1 MSKENNATQRM
12 LIDATQAD
20 EIRVALTNGSELLD
34 FDFETLSKKPIKGNI
49 YLGKIVRVEPS
60 LQAAFIE
67 YGRNKHGFLAFTE
80 IHPDYF
86 RIPVADREEVPLSPN
101 DEAREDSETTESVVS
116 DVTEITETANDNEFS
131 SVSEESP
138 VEGSSSSDS
147 SGDVE
152 SKETADDK
160 ASEDE
165 DDAEAKKKYALYR
178 QYKLQEVIK
187 SKQVVLVQ
195 VVKGE
200 RGNKGAALTTFISL
214 AGRYCVL
221 MPNSLHPGGISR
233 KITEA
238 NDRKRLK
245 KLIDDLNVPEGMS
258 LIVRT
263 AGLDRSKVEIRRDYE
278 YLIQLWAQVRE
289 NTLQATAPALVYE
302 EPNLISRAIRDL
314 YVPEI
319 EEILIEGPH
328 AIKEA
333 KDFMKVLIPNHVKK
347 IKLYEDDAIPLFQ
360 KYQIE
365 HQIEQIYSSQ
375 VKLRSGGYIV
385 ISITEALVA
394 IDVNSGRATRERH
407 IDTTALKTNLEA
419 AEEIARQIRIRDLSG
434 LLVID
439 FIDMNEVRHNIA
451 VEKRLK
457 ESLAKD
463 RARIQVG
470 RISQFGL
477 LEMSRQRLRSSIIE
491 ASSVRCPYC
500 VGAGMVRSNESLS
513 LQLLRV
519 LEELS
524 QTHKIESSVFVK
536 LSPDLALYLLETKR
550 PELSK
555 LEARHGRFFVL
566 KHDDSLQA
574 LGFRLETVEGAVI
587 ADSTG
592 HKDDGSDDKPERS
605 ERLGR
610 SHEEGSQRSDRGQN
624 NKRRQRHRDRKSPDA
639 TVPVVDTMPQTTKDQ
654 TGRDQVTR
662 DQTTEGDDLEN
673 IGNRVLPE
681 PTEEDMIEDNIGNR
695 ITPDN
700 DGTQGSGSSRHG
712 GGGRRDRDRYRR
724 GTRPRDNR
732 SPSHRGDQQPQ
743 GMPLDGSMPNGNDLV
758 SSEKKQPFN
767 RRRSIP
773 RDVTQQPGTSAPGDT
788 PEPRSPNRRGWWKK
802 LLDSE

>member
-1 MSKENNATQRM
+1 MVKENASKQRM

-20 EIRVALTNGSELLD
+20 EIRVALTNGAELLD

-60 LQAAFIE
+60 LQAAFVE

-86 RIPVADREEVPLSPN
+86 RIPVADRDEVSPSKEEGVTEDTPSELSP
-101 DEAREDSETTESVVS
+101 DLPEVS
-116 DVTEITETANDNEFS
+116 DAPPAASDADTTADASSQDSSSTPESSTETNE
-131 SVSEESP
+131 EKP
-138 VEGSSSSDS
+138 SD
-147 SGDVE
+147 D
-152 SKETADDK
+152 
-160 ASEDE
+160 EDE
-165 DDAEAKKKYALYR
+165 DIEAKKKYALYR

-245 KLIDDLNVPEGMS
+245 QLIEDLDIPEGMS

-263 AGLDRSKVEIRRDYE
+263 AGLDRTKAEIRRDYE

-302 EPNLISRAIRDL
+302 EPNLVSRAIRDL

-319 EEILIEGPH
+319 EEILIEGAH
-328 AIKEA
+328 AVKEA
-333 KDFMKVLIPNHVKK
+333 KDFMKVLMPTHVKK
-347 IKLYEDDAIPLFQ
+347 IKPYTDDTVHLFQ

-513 LQLLRV
+513 LQLLRL

-524 QTHKIESSVFVK
+524 QTYKIDSSLYAK
-536 LSPDLALYLLETKR
+536 LSPDLALHFLETKR
-550 PELSK
+550 SELSN
-555 LEARHGRFFVL
+555 LETRYGRFFVL
-566 KHDDSLQA
+566 QHDNTLQA
-574 LGFRLETVEGAVI
+574 LGFRLETPEGVVI

-592 HKDDGSDDKPERS
+592 HKDEAVDEKS

-610 SHEEGSQRSDRGQN
+610 GSDEGSQRSERGSSHST
-624 NKRRQRHRDRKSPDA
+624 KKRQRHRDRKAPEASVSEPADTASPSVPESSPDEIMD
-639 TVPVVDTMPQTTKDQ
+639 P
-654 TGRDQVTR
+654 
-662 DQTTEGDDLEN
+662 EN
-673 IGNRVLPE
+673 IGNRLLPE
-681 PTEEDMIEDNIGNR
+681 PAEEDLDEDNIGNR
-695 ITPDN
+695 IVPEG
-700 DGTQGSGSSRHG
+700 DGHKNHNSRRPG
-712 GGGRRDRDRYRR
+712 GGGRRDRHRRGRYREGR
-724 GTRPRDNR
+724 APSSGEQLYGPPVDETPTATESRPRRERKER
-732 SPSHRGDQQPQ
+732 SH
-743 GMPLDGSMPNGNDLV
+743 
-758 SSEKKQPFN
+758 
-767 RRRSIP
+767 
-773 RDVTQQPGTSAPGDT
+773 A
-788 PEPRSPNRRGWWKK
+788 PRSTSHALNVPTDPHAAEPSESRSSNRRGWWKK
-802 LLDSE
+802 LLDTE

>member
-1 MSKENNATQRM
+1 MVKENTSKQRM
-12 LIDATQAD
+12 LIDATQTD

-60 LQAAFIE
+60 LQAAFVE

-86 RIPVADREEVPLSPN
+86 RIPVADRDEVTPSK
-101 DEAREDSETTESVVS
+101 DEDSPEDAVPTGPDNSEEKSVPSEETEDASALESGS
-116 DVTEITETANDNEFS
+116 EEDRTTASE
-131 SVSEESP
+131 VSE
-138 VEGSSSSDS
+138 
-147 SGDVE
+147 
-152 SKETADDK
+152 DK
-160 ASEDE
+160 QSDE
-165 DDAEAKKKYALYR
+165 DDDDVEAKKKYALYR

-245 KLIDDLNVPEGMS
+245 QLIEDLDIPEGMS

-263 AGLDRSKVEIRRDYE
+263 AGLDRDKAEIRRDYE
-278 YLIQLWAQVRE
+278 YLIELWAQVRE

-302 EPNLISRAIRDL
+302 EPNLVSRAIRDL
-314 YVPEI
+314 YTPEI
-319 EEILIEGPH
+319 EEMLIEGSD
-328 AIKEA
+328 AMKEA
-333 KDFMKVLIPNHVKK
+333 KDSMKMLMPAHVKK
-347 IKLYEDDAIPLFQ
+347 IKPYADEAVPLFQ

-457 ESLAKD
+457 DSLTKD

-524 QTHKIESSVFVK
+524 QTYKTEASVLAN
-536 LSPDLALYLLETKR
+536 LSPELALHFLETKR
-550 PELSK
+550 SELSK
-555 LEARHGRFFVL
+555 LEERHGRFFVL
-566 KHDDSLQA
+566 KHDDTLQA
-574 LGFRLETVEGAVI
+574 LGFRLETPEGVVI

-592 HKDDGSDDKPERS
+592 HKEETTEEKPERS
-605 ERLGR
+605 GRL
-610 SHEEGSQRSDRGQN
+610 SDEGSPRSERGQRERGQQNSPN
-624 NKRRQRHRDRKSPDA
+624 NKRRQRHRGDRKASEVA
-639 TVPVVDTMPQTTKDQ
+639 TIETSVSPVV
-654 TGRDQVTR
+654 
-662 DQTTEGDDLEN
+662 TEPTVEKSEVDYEN
-673 IGNRVLPE
+673 IGNRIMPE
-681 PTEEDMIEDNIGNR
+681 PLESDLMEDDIGNR
-695 ITPDN
+695 ITAEN
-700 DGTQGSGSSRHG
+700 EEKSKANGRRHG
-712 GGGRRDRDRYRR
+712 GGGRHDRNDRHRR
-724 GTRPRDNR
+724 NRHRESGPLSNEGPSQQLASAPSSDSVPREKKERSHERRPKPHV
-732 SPSHRGDQQPQ
+732 SEHST
-743 GMPLDGSMPNGNDLV
+743 GSQAPA
-758 SSEKKQPFN
+758 SSE
-767 RRRSIP
+767 P
-773 RDVTQQPGTSAPGDT
+773 RAS
-788 PEPRSPNRRGWWKK
+788 NRRGWWKK
-802 LLDSE
+802 LLDTE